1 MRQKTIELG
10 KHPYP
15 SITLARDDDV
25 AYERHMRMLNQ
36 EMEKLKPNMDNVK
49 ELMLRTFTR
58 RRKWILDESHLVV
71 NICEKYPFLKKKAIV
86 SEFISCSY
94 VSVL

>member
-15 SITLARDDDV
+15 SITLACDDDV

-36 EMEKLKPNMDNVK
+36 EMEKLKPNMK

-71 NICEKYPFLKKKAIV
+71 NICEMKKKAIV